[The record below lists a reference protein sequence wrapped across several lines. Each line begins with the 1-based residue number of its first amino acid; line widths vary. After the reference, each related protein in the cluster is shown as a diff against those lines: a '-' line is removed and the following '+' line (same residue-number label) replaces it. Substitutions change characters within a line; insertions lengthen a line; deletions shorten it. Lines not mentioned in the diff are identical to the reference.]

1 MWKLN
6 YEQLVALSK
15 HREEE
20 RPPRKDLLSL
30 SLLIL
35 QDSCPPDHTMYLCKR
50 SEEYDED
57 CCRRCWTMFLFWA
70 ANGYKEVDR
79 PYKDEV

>member
-6 YEQLVALSK
+6 YDQMVALSK

-30 SLLIL
+30 ALMIL
-35 QDSCPPDHTMYLCKR
+35 QDRCPPDRTMYLCER

-57 CCRRCWTMFLFWA
+57 CCCRCWTSFLFWA
-70 ANGYKEVDR
+70 ANGYKEEDR